1 MVKYFFNQLSALYSL
16 TVVAHKI
23 FSFTLFVETNRS
35 IDIISDM
42 YIRAMSHDALSVS
55 VVHEDHITTET
66 YNSIGP
72 GRAGSHAGTR
82 RGRRGETTHDDGP
95 PRYKEVTPRR
105 IISSCY

>member
-35 IDIISDM
+35 IDIISDL

-72 GRAGSHAGTR
+72 GRAGSNAGWHTAR
-82 RGRRGETTHDDGP
+82 TER
-95 PRYKEVTPRR
+95 
-105 IISSCY
+105 